1 MVHSSLKFLLR
12 QSLVPL
18 PILVLTGYHKK
29 KKKNNITTIGFRF
42 YEPFSVQ
49 YASTPPTLSEIEN
62 SARNDGLLVSAD
74 HIRRGLWNFVLPTR
88 QGGLPVA
95 QTPDRL
101 VEIYGQPFVLREE
114 SSFEPSNLLK
124 NRMHCPNSANT
135 PSSSSSGG
143 SALEPTLRSAQ
154 SFGLSPQGITQ
165 SSSPSHLDFSN
176 LQFQGIDSR
185 IYGSTHVNDVH
196 EHFVTALLSSLTSA
210 FARRTGAIPL
220 NSRSL
225 ALPLSIFS
233 PDPPLPAQHEPAL
246 SNTVATLRAYIT
258 TTGSLVVSIQ
268 VTVFDGLMPL
278 QGSIDASTSLQRTP
292 ILLAPLGLFGNVS
305 GFRDAESPFNGSAV
319 QSPETQVVRFRNQPE
334 DRIKQWHHVWTK
346 VLESRGISPSVLDH
360 TSWVTITVLRTRP
373 IDPKGEGRLSPL
385 PQALIGIAW
394 PAVLCFCKKSWDPI
408 MGMVNRLDENT
419 LGGRAETYDP
429 VSSAKTWFSG
439 SAEREAL
446 ISKRKQ
452 EREVPAKPPDAP
464 DVTQKQQHP
473 GTGNSPLILRRTT
486 TTTTRPDAAAVSA
499 MYPTPPDAVQN
510 LANGMTPSFDGVVS
524 SPVNGTHST
533 ALIDLDAT
541 IGGPISAKDDIRD
554 LFDVQDKPKSA
565 ASLFGAEP
573 ENLFGDIGDDM
584 YGGASV
590 TDADFDYFDK
600 DTSELL
606 ADLEA
611 RMDVGGGEDAMRN
624 SATDTLKPPVP
635 ADKAPIEAN
644 QAVFAKPE
652 LKHARSSKADADHL
666 RQQQN
671 ITGNRIVP
679 VKRQASPFDA
689 NTVYKRV
696 KSSLGMVYP
705 VSLSTSRNGSGKSIL
720 LEKINL
726 DSFLSQVGKKY
737 VDHGRF
743 GCPQKASEE
752 SGGYMERSA
761 MESVK
766 LHWNEREKPK
776 DQAFNPR
783 ILAKVMGL
791 VNGKTG
797 TATRK
802 QADNTL
808 GGDDSSVK
816 SDPDYSSS
824 ESEAPPSPV
833 KSVAPTSRPL
843 EDDGISVATSF
854 RDLETAEDGPA
865 ISSTEL
871 SRYARGAGSPVS
883 LLGYFSDHEPF
894 AVNISLSDEDFIT
907 IAQILTD
914 QAATG
919 NLKYP
924 PRSESVRRPLGG
936 KRRGLLAA
944 TRISVG
950 ALYKDV
956 DKLLGDPVHCQLR
969 SFIEVPDVPLIGQP
983 TRMQGRQNAE
993 DRAKNSHLFPIGP
1006 PHLEFKR
1013 AGSRMSL
1020 LPPAVPF
1027 WESLGLGPSLG
1038 IKDVSGVCVYPDWE
1052 GMTDNANLFLERLR
1066 SAYESLKLGHF
1077 HRIPLSKDGQ
1087 LDGVLPFE
1095 VEKISTSNDYRVN
1108 SSQAD
1113 KMDKLAHAMA
1123 DSDLKARNF
1132 VVFFMYTPDN
1142 HRSLVEACISFQ
1154 LLFQI
1159 YRRQLAEKRATP
1171 ENELV
1176 LQLVPLDFVASPSA
1190 VVIAPPSEVSKLA
1203 LETYDRCTLFRGPMP
1218 APSIILEKPF
1228 AKSIDFK
1235 LTTAPPVSLLKENSC
1250 IHVAYAQSIDERWIS
1265 AAWTDTRGSQQVTA
1279 SYCLG
1284 RKGTLLSTSITDV
1297 VREIWETTHEIIS
1310 DFRVHWRVIVTK
1322 CGPMSP
1328 QELTFWQEVGSQKTN
1343 QAPTMSP
1350 TLLTVDTN
1358 PSLQLMP
1365 PISKVPSTAP
1375 SAFYTTPVSTPQA
1388 SGSIRSPDQNKD
1400 ATTPSDN
1407 AMSELGPHS
1416 SLVDVSERS
1425 WGAILAHRLNTSASL
1440 TQLSPSLISGYLI
1453 KSGGSMVEDAPV
1465 VMEVNIVHSEVN
1477 ARLYENLL
1485 KELLCQFRAL
1495 GSLSRARGTTGLSD
1509 VRPWHVA
1516 AAEKGVR
1523 ACYLLI

>member
-1 MVHSSLKFLLR
+1 
-12 QSLVPL
+12 
-18 PILVLTGYHKK
+18 
-29 KKKNNITTIGFRF
+29 
-42 YEPFSVQ
+42 
-49 YASTPPTLSEIEN
+49 
-62 SARNDGLLVSAD
+62 
-74 HIRRGLWNFVLPTR
+74 
-88 QGGLPVA
+88 
-95 QTPDRL
+95 
-101 VEIYGQPFVLREE
+101 
-114 SSFEPSNLLK
+114 
-124 NRMHCPNSANT
+124 MHCPNSANT

-143 SALEPTLRSAQ
+143 SALEPSLRSAQ
-154 SFGLSPQGITQ
+154 PFGLSPQGTTQ
-165 SSSPSHLDFSN
+165 SLSPSYLEFSS

-185 IYGSTHVNDVH
+185 IYGTTHLNDIH

-210 FARRTGAIPL
+210 FARRTGAMPL

-233 PDPPLPAQHEPAL
+233 ANPPLPSQHKPAL

-258 TTGSLVVSIQ
+258 TTGSLVLSIQ
-268 VTVFDGLMPL
+268 VSLFNGLMSL
-278 QGSIDASTSLQRTP
+278 QSLIDANTSLQRTP

-305 GFRDAESPFNGSAV
+305 GFRDAESPFDNSV
-319 QSPETQVVRFRNQPE
+319 SQSPETQVVRFLNQPE
-334 DRIKQWHHVWTK
+334 EKIKQWRHAWAK

-360 TSWVTITVLRTRP
+360 TSWVTIIILRTRP

-385 PQALIGIAW
+385 PQSLSGIAW
-394 PAVLCFCKKSWDPI
+394 PSVLCFSKKSWDPI
-408 MGMVNRLDENT
+408 MGTVNRLDENT
-419 LGGRAETYDP
+419 LGGKAETYDP
-429 VSSAKTWFSG
+429 VSSAKKWFSG
-439 SAEREAL
+439 STEREAV

-452 EREVPAKPPDAP
+452 EREVPAMPPDAP

-473 GTGNSPLILRRTT
+473 GTGNSPLILRRATA
-486 TTTTRPDAAAVSA
+486 TTRPDAAAVSA

-510 LANGMTPSFDGVVS
+510 LANGMTPSFDGMVS
-524 SPVNGTHST
+524 SPVNGIHST
-533 ALIDLDAT
+533 ALIDLDVT
-541 IGGPISAKDDIRD
+541 IGGSISAKDDIRD
-554 LFDVQDKPKSA
+554 LFDMQDKPKGA

-600 DTSELL
+600 DTTELL

-611 RMDVGGGEDAMRN
+611 RIDVGGGEDAMQN
-624 SATDTLKPPVP
+624 SATDLPKPPVLP
-635 ADKAPIEAN
+635 AKVSTEAN

-652 LKHARSSKADADHL
+652 LKHARSSMADADHL

-671 ITGNRIVP
+671 STGNRIVP

-696 KSSLGMVYP
+696 KAFLGAVYA
-705 VSLSTSRNGSGKSIL
+705 VSAPTSRNGTGEGTFFEQIQFGP
-720 LEKINL
+720 
-726 DSFLSQVGKKY
+726 FLSQVGKKY

-752 SGGYMERSA
+752 PGGYMERSA

-766 LHWNEREKPK
+766 LHWNEEKSK

-783 ILAKVMGL
+783 ILAKVMGV
-791 VNGKTG
+791 VNGKMG

-802 QADNTL
+802 QADATL
-808 GGDDSSVK
+808 DGDDSSVK

-824 ESEAPPSPV
+824 ESEAPPSPA
-833 KSVAPTSRPL
+833 KSVAPASRPL
-843 EDDGISVATSF
+843 EDDGTSVATSL
-854 RDLETAEDGPA
+854 RDPETVEDAPP
-865 ISSTEL
+865 ILWTEL

-883 LLGYFSDHEPF
+883 LLGYFCDYEPF

-924 PRSESVRRPLGG
+924 STAESVRRPLDDQ
-936 KRRGLLAA
+936 RRGLLAA

-950 ALYKDV
+950 ALYQDV

-1006 PHLEFKR
+1006 PHFEFKR

-1052 GMTDNANLFLERLR
+1052 GMTDNSNLFLERLR

-1077 HRIPLSKDGQ
+1077 HRIPLSKDDQ
-1087 LDGVLPFE
+1087 SDGLLPFE

-1132 VVFFMYTPDN
+1132 VVFFIYTPDN

-1176 LQLVPLDFVASPSA
+1176 LQLVPLDFVASPSGL
-1190 VVIAPPSEVSKLA
+1190 VIAPSSEVSKLA

-1235 LTTAPPVSLLKENSC
+1235 LTTTPPVSLLKENSC

-1284 RKGTLLSTSITDV
+1284 RKGTLLSTSITEV

-1328 QELTFWQEVGSQKTN
+1328 QELSFWQEVGSQKVN

-1350 TLLTVDTN
+1350 TLLTVDTS
-1358 PSLQLMP
+1358 PSLQLIP

-1375 SAFYTTPVSTPQA
+1375 SAFYTTPISTPQA
-1388 SGSIRSPDQNKD
+1388 SSSIRSPDHNKD
-1400 ATTPSDN
+1400 ATTPGDN
-1407 AMSELGPHS
+1407 PVSEPGAHS

-1465 VMEVNIVHSEVN
+1465 VMEVNLVHSEVN
-1477 ARLYENLL
+1477 ARSYENLL
-1485 KELLCQFRAL
+1485 KELLCHFRAL

-1516 AAEKGVR
+1516 AAEKGLR
-1523 ACYLLI
+1523 ACHLLI